1 MFAPSKSASVFW
13 SKPTKGQAYIPMP
26 GDVLLF
32 STRSKAFANVAQSA
46 VRFRASSHSH
56 VALAVTQDF
65 CIHSNPGR
73 GVRLERTDSLVTSE
87 STGSFKAY
95 RLRSAFEQQLDLAD
109 TVISACSPYFENR
122 YNYWFFVSSIFRYF
136 NRRGSADDVFCSEL
150 VAQVYSRITPII
162 GGIDP
167 TATLPSDLHRSVS
180 SDWRNWQDVTHVYKT
195 YADSGDDEFV
205 MDTRNACVA
214 TDRNRLHFSLKT
226 RRLRDERAL
235 KAAYA
240 SASKS
245 LIYRWLV
252 RSKGADADELY
263 RDLRTNYMLIRAITG
278 RTSSRRRRYQFLERR
293 RFMLRRA
300 ANLRHRRAKEA
311 FSRSTIGVFTFEAA

>member
-1 MFAPSKSASVFW
+1 
-13 SKPTKGQAYIPMP
+13 MP
-26 GDVLLF
+26 GDVLLI

-46 VRFRASSHSH
+46 IRFRASSHSH
-56 VALAVTQDF
+56 VALAITQDF

-73 GVRLERTDSLVTSE
+73 GVTLERTDSLVSAK
-87 STGSFKAY
+87 SIGAFKAY
-95 RLRSAFEQQLDLAD
+95 RLRAASEQQLDLAD
-109 TVISACSPYFENR
+109 TIISACSPYFENR

-150 VAQVYSRITPII
+150 VAQVYSRITPIL
-162 GGIDP
+162 GGVDP

-180 SDWRNWQDVTHVYKT
+180 GDWKTWQDVTHVYET
-195 YADSGDDEFV
+195 YAISGDDEFV

-214 TDRNRLHFSLKT
+214 TDRDRLRFSLKT

-240 SASKS
+240 SANRS
-245 LIYRWLV
+245 LFYRWLV
-252 RSKGADADELY
+252 GSKGVDADQLY
-263 RDLRTNYMLIRAITG
+263 RDLRASYTVIRTITG

-293 RFMLRRA
+293 KFMLRRA
-300 ANLRHRRAKEA
+300 ANLRHRRAKAASGRSDVGA
-311 FSRSTIGVFTFEAA
+311 FAFEVV